1 MKMFIF
7 WLTSSIMCLTMEFIN
22 ELQLFKYLADCGY
35 LINIQRLSE
44 FSNLNPDDKSDKKLL
59 LSLIIPI
66 LNFATVFNRT
76 QIINQSLPIIIEQF
90 RVTDCIDE
98 MTKEEKEEYQN
109 HPTAFKALVLSVKR
123 DMKNMPP
130 TSNSKKDFDNDSE
143 DKEKLEDNKSKEDII
158 GNDKNSFY
166 RQQLNQYKKLLERE
180 KDKLLEQ
187 KNDEKTNKV
196 LKK

>member
-1 MKMFIF
+1 
-7 WLTSSIMCLTMEFIN
+7 MCLTMEFIN

-180 KDKLLEQ
+180 KDKL
-187 KNDEKTNKV
+187 
-196 LKK
+196 